1 MAKDLDPK
9 SLAELRR
16 TLEALREEAKDYRD
30 IMEDNETFLAMMLDK
45 RLEKYKEE
53 SRAHKRKIAQQI
65 ENIKTLE
72 GEEKEKAKADLER
85 MKDALDNSEKQ
96 VKAQE
101 QQTRAIKKTTAE
113 MMGMSEV
120 YGRHEVVTI
129 DLVARMTKL
138 GLSLTNVGSSF
149 AILAG
154 AVGGVFN
161 TIINL
166 AIETDKTSKS
176 LARQTGINIELADSM
191 IMAQRETAHL
201 GVELEDQAN
210 AFKALF
216 STYTDFSLQ
225 SKTVQA
231 EITQTTA
238 VLEKLG
244 IANEDVA
251 KGVQNSTKFFGQTGE
266 AAAATARDLAS
277 FAGIIGVTPKQ
288 IASDFAGVGES
299 IAKLGSDGPRAFK
312 DLAIAAK
319 ITGIEIGKL
328 MQITDKFDT
337 FEGAAEQAG
346 KLNAALGGNFV
357 NAMDLMMVTDPVE
370 RFEMIRDS
378 ILDTGLTFDDM
389 SYYQRKFFTEAA
401 GLDNVGDLAK
411 MMSGN
416 FDDLAGSVNMSSKE
430 YADLEERAKELQNFQ
445 EELLP
450 VVKPIIDEFRNLAKT
465 ISEDEELLDTLRTS
479 FEYIGEAALLLVEN
493 LGLIAKAIGV
503 AFGVGAINTVLS
515 LATGVNFLEK
525 GIGAAQG
532 KIRGLA
538 SNIPGLGKVF
548 GSTES
553 RAEGVAG
560 SFTSMSSAAS
570 GLAEHGEDAAGAI
583 EAMGE
588 SSEAASDSLK
598 SMTVP
603 ILAIGAAVAIAAFGV
618 SFLIKAF
625 TGLSGGQATAAVVAI
640 GALGAA
646 LYFLMTAA
654 TAAAAPTTIAAGAIL
669 AIGAAVAIAAIGMS
683 VLVESFKGLETSLG
697 SFVGF
702 AIVLAVFTKGAIAL
716 GAAGAAASGGIL
728 VLAGALG
735 ILAYSF
741 GNLGDEMQPFNTFVT
756 GLSSLVDN
764 VADLTKVKAEIVGI
778 SDAMAKVPAFAGAS
792 VQTVAAMATG
802 FNAAPTS
809 VMFKPEQTF
818 VLEIDGE
825 QFRTKIKNV
834 QGEEVLKRLQQE

>member
-1 MAKDLDPK
+1 
-9 SLAELRR
+9 
-16 TLEALREEAKDYRD
+16 
-30 IMEDNETFLAMMLDK
+30 
-45 RLEKYKEE
+45 
-53 SRAHKRKIAQQI
+53 
-65 ENIKTLE
+65 
-72 GEEKEKAKADLER
+72 
-85 MKDALDNSEKQ
+85 
-96 VKAQE
+96 
-101 QQTRAIKKTTAE
+101 
-113 MMGMSEV
+113 
-120 YGRHEVVTI
+120 
-129 DLVARMTKL
+129 
-138 GLSLTNVGSSF
+138 
-149 AILAG
+149 
-154 AVGGVFN
+154 
-161 TIINL
+161 
-166 AIETDKTSKS
+166 
-176 LARQTGINIELADSM
+176 M

-445 EELLP
+445 EELQNTMRALIP